1 MCDYASIFSMHLTHM
16 KFTPY
21 NIFHLLAPFAN
32 EFANLFT
39 VSDIANLYPHK
50 PTTYMDLF
58 KIYFFDL
65 LALTGIISNSIEAS
79 KSYNHALG
87 LIGGVLYLIFA
98 FTIPNVFMHDILYS
112 EYFKNHKILTGLI
125 IIYLLELCINIIFCI
140 SKSYLYK
147 EDENKDKKED
157 HKDIHNEKDKDNN
170 NIHNINI
177 ANYKIDPELKKD

>member
-32 EFANLFT
+32 EFANLLT

-50 PTTYMDLF
+50 PTTYLDLF

-79 KSYNHALG
+79 KSYNHTLG
-87 LIGGVLYLIFA
+87 LVGGVLYLIFA

-147 EDENKDKKED
+147 ADDNKDKD
-157 HKDIHNEKDKDNN
+157 KDIHNEREKDSESNITHHVNISNN
-170 NIHNINI
+170 
-177 ANYKIDPELKKD
+177 KIVPELKKD